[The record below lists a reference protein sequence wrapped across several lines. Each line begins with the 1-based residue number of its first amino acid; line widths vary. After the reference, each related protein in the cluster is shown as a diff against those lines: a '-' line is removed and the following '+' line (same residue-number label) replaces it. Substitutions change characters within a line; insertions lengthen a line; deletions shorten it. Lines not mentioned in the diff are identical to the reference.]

1 MGLPLAGHLGQL
13 AEYWPRRHGFDS
25 YLGTLS
31 THDHGMMTNPDVRR
45 HGIAGIWVA
54 FFSRC
59 QRYRCR
65 QGSTTPYP
73 CTVLVR
79 DDNITHRLTNGHLA
93 TAANPSP
100 PGWPAGYP
108 PDGGGPDPTRATRE
122 CASEDV
128 LSGGDHAVP
137 FGVDGLIPLYTEEI
151 TSFVRK
157 SVAAKQPFL
166 LVYTPDN
173 THVPIYASPKFLGKS
188 QRGIYGD
195 AVEELDDS
203 VGQLLS
209 AIDSA
214 GAKDDTFVVF
224 SSDK

>member
-1 MGLPLAGHLGQL
+1 MDNPPECGLPLAGHLGQL

-31 THDHGMMTNPDVRR
+31 THDHGMMTNPD
-45 HGIAGIWVA
+45 
-54 FFSRC
+54 
-59 QRYRCR
+59 
-65 QGSTTPYP
+65 GSSQPYP

-128 LSGGDHAVP
+128 LRGGDHAVP

-151 TSFVRK
+151 TTFVRK

-188 QRGIYGD
+188 QRGLYGD

-209 AIDSA
+209 AIDGA